1 MTGSPSWSPAP
12 GTVRVRVALLRVDAT
27 VWSAVAHDLRERT
40 RTIDGLGL
48 EPQTLGALQRT
59 QASFEQARALL
70 GNATSRGAVA
80 AEVISTTLTACADAY
95 ARDER
100 ENRHAVARIW

>member
-1 MTGSPSWSPAP
+1 M
-12 GTVRVRVALLRVDAT
+12 
-27 VWSAVAHDLRERT
+27 
-40 RTIDGLGL
+40 
-48 EPQTLGALQRT
+48 

-70 GNATSRGAVA
+70 GSATSRGAVA